1 MTVAARLRVRDSWLD
16 EKISMTKKLGLAV
29 RFGAVPV
36 IGGLVLPGRWFL
48 PKTMLLFGA
57 AILIIPV
64 VFYLY
69 ILTIGHGKRR
79 HKGEK
84 SDFWGAILL
93 IETSG

>member
-1 MTVAARLRVRDSWLD
+1 MGVRVRGPWFD
-16 EKISMTKKLGLAV
+16 EKISMTKKLGLAAL
-29 RFGAVPV
+29 FGAVPI
-36 IGGLVLPGRWFL
+36 IGGLLLRGRWLL

-64 VFYLY
+64 VFYLN
-69 ILTIGHGKRR
+69 ILTIEHWKRR
-79 HKGEK
+79 YKGEK